1 MDDKTFYERLASALQ
16 SIKDEYEL
24 ADKHDALIFWYLRF
38 KFDLDESD
46 LKDRIVR
53 DMHAEGVDALIL
65 DSRQRTFYF
74 VQGKSS
80 DAFDGVT
87 RNLGENEVKKTLS
100 GTSYLLNGD
109 YKGHITPEL
118 ENFVD
123 EYHDFDRSGDYQTKV
138 LFLIEKKPPVSDK
151 FINDFKHRHPKVD
164 VEIIDFSGLKSFYET
179 EYLVF
184 RASPPPKISFEI
196 SGVPHQKEQPLAI
209 STDQRISSGSFFV
222 PEPPTCL
229 HLVMC

>member
-164 VEIIDFSGLKSFYET
+164 VEIIVL
-179 EYLVF
+179 
-184 RASPPPKISFEI
+184 
-196 SGVPHQKEQPLAI
+196 I
-209 STDQRISSGSFFV
+209 STEF
-222 PEPPTCL
+222 
-229 HLVMC
+229 